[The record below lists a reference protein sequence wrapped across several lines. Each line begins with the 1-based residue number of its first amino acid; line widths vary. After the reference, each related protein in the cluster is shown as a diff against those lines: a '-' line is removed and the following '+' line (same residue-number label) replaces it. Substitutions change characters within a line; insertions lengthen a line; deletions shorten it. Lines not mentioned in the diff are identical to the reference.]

1 MMSIEVLAALQVAS
15 LVAVVALLAHALRVW
30 RESARLQKESIEAA
44 SRAAA
49 SQHAAAETL
58 RITLESARFAQ
69 ELAFRPALRFSWEV
83 RGHIPDVG
91 HSPVVFAATVTNVG
105 HGTAVIER
113 VRILIQGVERLAYS
127 NVEGEELG
135 RLKEEFD
142 REVFQPLAGTRME
155 TLSAQLTLAPL
166 ADSTRALE
174 VGGRLDV
181 FHVQL
186 YAHQA
191 ELLEHRLAAATVH
204 LSYRSLAGT
213 RYEAADQF
221 SGTKSRSA
229 LQSNA

>member
-1 MMSIEVLAALQVAS
+1 MTGVELLAAVQVLG
-15 LVAVVALLAHALRVW
+15 LVAAVALLAYGLRVW

-58 RITLESARFAQ
+58 RVTLESARFAQ

-83 RGHIPDVG
+83 RGHVPDVG
-91 HSPVVFAATVTNVG
+91 HAPVVFAATVTNVG

-113 VRILIQGVERLAYS
+113 VRILTDGIARLEYSKAEGDEHARLA
-127 NVEGEELG
+127 
-135 RLKEEFD
+135 EEFD
-142 REVFQPLAGTRME
+142 REVFQRMAGTRLE

-166 ADSTRALE
+166 SDTTRALE

-181 FHVQL
+181 FRVQL

-191 ELLEHRLAAATVH
+191 ELLESSLAAATVH
-204 LSYRSLAGT
+204 VSYRSLAGT
-213 RYEAADQF
+213 RFEAAEQF
-221 SGTKSRSA
+221 AASQTRH
-229 LQSNA
+229 